1 MSESDHKDEK
11 TTTGTVVES
20 AVVETGEPAKAAET
34 ASAGTSPAGDKPAGK
49 VSEEIRPEITEAAKP
64 PVETKSARMPPLK
77 REEPPPAAVTPVIET
92 PPPVRKPVAAPKQM
106 TQPKAPPAPPK
117 KKRRDGTLSAM
128 SGFLSFLLVL
138 LVAGAFGVIA
148 MMHKLKEPGPLAQ
161 DKIVYLPPGSDAAE
175 MIAQLQRE
183 GVVDNPTLM
192 NYTLLATGA
201 RNKLKP
207 GEYLFKTHVSLRE
220 AIDEMIA
227 GKQVMHSFTAPEGL
241 TSEQIAQRLRENDM
255 LAGDIVDI
263 PKEGSLLPD
272 TYKFPRGFPRA
283 RVISKMQEDQRK
295 LLEQIWAKRDADLP
309 LHSPRELVTLA
320 SIVEK
325 ETGKAEERP
334 RVAAVFVNRLR
345 KHMRLQS
352 DPTIIY
358 GLVGGKGSLGRGIL
372 RSEIEKF
379 TPYNTYAIDG
389 LPPGPI
395 ANPGRAALEA
405 VAHPAATDD
414 LYFVADGT
422 GGHVFANSL
431 ANHSRNVQQ
440 WRRIEQDA
448 KSKEQDAKSKA
459 GETPDRTTPG
469 VTPPAAPKNDKRTD
483 APIGRL
489 VDYARAPEDYP
500 VGRSMAAD
508 SGATHRIGVY
518 GPALAAFILG
528 GFDDPS
534 EPAASDLLALRPAR
548 PFFSEDVAQPRNYPS
563 RFESDLLASA
573 NSGDDAEAYRA
584 DMAPESADGRALL
597 DEPPTVDAYPVSP
610 ARRAEQKARAARL
623 GLPAG
628 SDDMPTDALGERDEA
643 DRPAL
648 SAAAPLALA
657 PGDKPL
663 RPRAFDAS
671 EGTALDPLKDKSW
684 DLSSAK
690 TVPATSSL
698 R

>member
-1 MSESDHKDEK
+1 MSVSDQKDEK
-11 TTTGTVVES
+11 TTGETVVGNT
-20 AVVETGEPAKAAET
+20 AVENK
-34 ASAGTSPAGDKPAGK
+34 
-49 VSEEIRPEITEAAKP
+49 EAAKTPDTTAAAP
-64 PVETKSARMPPLK
+64 PPAGEKPAEKVTEETGPQITEPTKSPLEAKSIGMPPLK
-77 REEPPPAAVTPVIET
+77 REEPPPAAAALTIET
-92 PPPVRKPVAAPKQM
+92 PPPARKPAVAPKQT
-106 TQPKAPPAPPK
+106 TQPKSPPPPPK
-117 KKRRDGTLSAM
+117 KKRREGTLSAM
-128 SGFLSFLLVL
+128 SGFLSFLLVV

-161 DKIVYLPPGSDAAE
+161 DKIVYLPPGSDSAD

-183 GVVDNPTLM
+183 GVIDNPSLM

-207 GEYLFKTHVSLRE
+207 GEYLFKPHVSIRE
-220 AIDEMIA
+220 VIDEMIA
-227 GKQVMHSFTAPEGL
+227 GKQVMHSFTVPEGL
-241 TSEQIAQRLRENDM
+241 TSEQIVQRLRENDM
-255 LAGDIVDI
+255 LAGDIVET
-263 PKEGSLLPD
+263 PKEGALLPD

-283 RVISKMQEDQRK
+283 RLVSKMQEDQRK

-309 LHSPRELVTLA
+309 IHSPRELVTLA

-379 TPYNTYAIDG
+379 TPYNTYTIDG

-440 WRRIEQDA
+440 WRRIEQDN
-448 KSKEQDAKSKA
+448 KNKA

-469 VTPPAAPKNDKRTD
+469 ATPPATPKNDKRTE

-489 VDYARAPEDYP
+489 VNFARTPEDYP
-500 VGRSMAAD
+500 LGRGMAAD

-518 GPALAAFILG
+518 GPALAAFVLG
-528 GFDDPS
+528 GLDDPS
-534 EPAASDLLALRPAR
+534 EPAAPDLAALRPAR
-548 PFFSEDVAQPRNYPS
+548 PFFSEDVAQPHAYPS
-563 RFESDLLASA
+563 RFDADLLASA
-573 NSGDDAEAYRA
+573 NPGEGSEDFRG

-597 DEPPTVDAYPVSP
+597 DEPPAVDAYPVSP

-623 GLPAG
+623 GLAAG
-628 SDDMPTDALGERDEA
+628 SDEMPTDALGDRDEG
-643 DRPAL
+643 DRPTANMA
-648 SAAAPLALA
+648 SAGAPLALA

-671 EGTALDPLKDKSW
+671 EGTALDPLKDRSW

-690 TVPATSSL
+690 TVPATANL